1 MLDTHQYNSLSRG
14 SSWVRERRAMFGFL
28 CKSHGFRFTAKYSL
42 PSKHKIHAHM
52 KTSKLQQFI

>member
-1 MLDTHQYNSLSRG
+1 MLDTHQYKSLSRG

-28 CKSHGFRFTAKYSL
+28 FKSHGFRFTAKNSL